1 MDLEPPYLR
10 YQEADPDMQDRTQ
23 TVSTASHPVD
33 NVHPVS
39 AAPIDELAAVLE
51 RWISNPLRANVAIE
65 GVRLLQVMR
74 LLARPVYNLTELHA
88 RAEQASKAAAWDG
101 GLRHADRQQAA
112 RVAAKAVDD
121 AYSAILRDVDTLFT
135 ALTGVPA
142 DGITALNL
150 RVPCTQL
157 ASDVR
162 ILLGVSA

>member
-1 MDLEPPYLR
+1 
-10 YQEADPDMQDRTQ
+10 MQDRTQ
-23 TVSTASHPVD
+23 TISMASHPGD
-33 NVHPVS
+33 NVYPVS
-39 AAPIDELAAVLE
+39 AAPIDELATTLE
-51 RWISNPLRANVAIE
+51 RWISHPMRANVAIE

-88 RAEQASKAAAWDG
+88 KAEQASKAAAWDG
-101 GLRHADRQQAA
+101 GLGHADRQQAA
-112 RVAAKAVDD
+112 RQATKDVDD

-157 ASDVR
+157 ANDIRV
-162 ILLGVSA
+162 LLAVSA